1 MSHANVVGPYLQ
13 GQHWEFALGRILE
26 LSLSIQKFLIFEK
39 DLAQLDKII
48 EPY

>member
-1 MSHANVVGPYLQ
+1 MNMCAKTHANVVGPYLQ

-26 LSLSIQKFLIFEK
+26 LSILNIWKGFGI
-39 DLAQLDKII
+39 DKII